1 MKYDIIAI
9 TGKSAA
15 GKDRILREIAKM
27 NNKNINIIIP
37 TTSRPKRDYEIEGR
51 DYYFIDETEFFK
63 RRAYGQFIECTVHR
77 EWLYGVEFQNLNP
90 YQVNVGAFN
99 PIAIKQLAERED
111 VNLTIFQIEAKDK
124 TRLLRQLNREE
135 DPNCQEIVRRYNSDR
150 MDFSLFDYNYPN
162 IKIKNET
169 EEDLVAALGI
179 ILQKAEELSNA
190 WAKITKLII

>member
-27 NNKNINIIIP
+27 NNKNINIIVP
-37 TTSRPKRDYEIEGR
+37 TTSRPMRDYEVDGK
-51 DYYFIDETEFFK
+51 DYYFIDENEFFK
-63 RRAYGQFIECTVHR
+63 RLACNQFIECTTHR
-77 EWLYGVEFQNLNP
+77 EWIYGVEFQNLNP
-90 YQVNVGAFN
+90 FEINIGAFN
-99 PIAIKQLAERED
+99 PIAIKQLAERKD

-135 DPNCQEIVRRYNSDR
+135 DPDCQEIVRRYNSDR
-150 MDFSLFDYNYPN
+150 FDFSSFDYNYPN
-162 IKIKNET
+162 TKIKNET
-169 EEDLVAALGI
+169 EEDLVAALGT

-190 WAKITKLII
+190 WPKITKCII